1 MNEEA
6 GKENHQVKGYLLA
19 LTAAICWGLSGTFG
33 QYLFQHREINTEW
46 LVTMRLLIAGVL
58 LLCIVPRREHKNI
71 RRIWTV
77 KEDARALI
85 VFGIFGMLAVQ
96 YTYFAAIE
104 YSNAATATI
113 LQYLGPVFIACYIA
127 LKNKQLPSWEDS
139 LAILL
144 ALAGTFLLVT
154 HGSFKSLAISGWALF
169 WGIASA
175 ISLAFYTLQ
184 PLRLLQ
190 QWDARIVIGW
200 GMLIGGIAFSFVH
213 APWNVSGTWDLATVS
228 FFSFIILFGSLIA
241 FYAYLVSVKYI
252 GGVKASLL
260 AFAEPL
266 SAALLSILWL
276 QTAFGMLDWTG
287 AGLILL
293 TIVLLT
299 RSKNKSPAILA

>member
-1 MNEEA
+1 MSE
-6 GKENHQVKGYLLA
+6 GVKENHQVKGYLLA
-19 LTAAICWGLSGTFG
+19 LTAAICWGISGTLG
-33 QYLFQHREINTEW
+33 QYLFQRRAINTEW
-46 LVTMRLLIAGVL
+46 LVTMRLPIAGVL
-58 LLCIVPRREHKNI
+58 LLCIVPPRERINI

-77 KEDARALI
+77 KKDARALVI
-85 VFGIFGMLAVQ
+85 FGILGMLAVQ

-127 LKNKQLPSWEDS
+127 LKNKTLPSRQDM

-154 HGSFKSLAISGWALF
+154 HGSFKSLAISAGALF
-169 WGIASA
+169 WGVASA
-175 ISLAFYTLQ
+175 IALAFYTLQ

-213 APWNVSGTWDLATVS
+213 APWDISGVWDLATVS
-228 FFSFIILFGSLIA
+228 FFAFIILFGSLIA

-252 GGVKASLL
+252 GGVKASLF

-266 SAALLSILWL
+266 SAALLSIIWL
-276 QTAFGMLDWTG
+276 RTSFGIMDWTG

-299 RSKNKSPAILA
+299 RDKNKTVV